1 MIFAMKTERLISL
14 DVFRGLTVAL
24 MILVNSPG
32 SWAHIHPPLRHA
44 VWHGWT
50 PTDLVFPFFLFAVGV
65 AISLSFARRLMSGA
79 TRDDLVRKVLA
90 RAAIIFALG
99 LLLNG
104 FPYTDLGGLRVWG
117 VLQRIAVCYLGA
129 GLTVVLVRTNRGRLA
144 VMIGLLLT
152 YELLMRLPLV
162 AGWGHG
168 SFAPADN
175 FARWVDLGW
184 PGARHLY
191 QGTGLPFDP
200 EGLVSSL
207 PATAGTLAG
216 FFAGEFLR
224 RDRPLVWRLNRL
236 VVAGALCGGVGW
248 FLGMYEPIN
257 KQLWTVSYT
266 ILTVGLALLSLAMC
280 SWLID
285 VRGWKRGVNPAIV
298 FGSNAL
304 LAFVGSGLLARILDL
319 IKVTGAKGLPVSH
332 KAALYREV
340 FLPVGGTVNGS
351 LLYAVVTVVLWW
363 AVLWV
368 LYRRRIFI
376 KI

>member
-24 MILVNSPG
+24 MILVNNPG

-44 VWHGWT
+44 IWHGWT

-65 AISLSFARRLMSGA
+65 AISLSFARRRAAGA
-79 TRDDLVRKVLA
+79 GRGALVRKIVL
-90 RAAIIFALG
+90 RTLIIFGLG

-104 FPYTDLGGLRVWG
+104 FPFFDLESWRLWG

-129 GLTVVLVRTNRGRLA
+129 GLTVVLARTTQWRI
-144 VMIGLLLT
+144 VVLLGFLLI
-152 YELLMRLPLV
+152 YELLMRVSLID
-162 AGWGHG
+162 GWGGG
-168 SFAPADN
+168 SFALADN
-175 FARWVDLGW
+175 FVRWVDLGW
-184 PGARHLY
+184 PGADHLY
-191 QGTGLPFDP
+191 QGTGMPFDP

-216 FFAGEFLR
+216 FMAGEYVRGEQPLGQRLR
-224 RDRPLVWRLNRL
+224 NLALAGL
-236 VVAGALCGGVGW
+236 AFVAAGLL
-248 FLGMYEPIN
+248 LGMFEPIN

-266 ILTVGLALLSLAMC
+266 ILTTGLALLTLASC
-280 SWLID
+280 AWWID
-285 VRGWKRGVNPAIV
+285 VRGQRRWVSPAIV

-304 LAFVGSGLLARILDL
+304 LAFVGSGLLARILGL
-319 IKVTGAKGLPVSH
+319 VKVSGADGSRLSL
-332 KAALYREV
+332 KAAVYTGVLRP
-340 FLPVGGTVNGS
+340 LAGPVNGS
-351 LLYAVVTVVLWW
+351 LLYAVATIVLWW